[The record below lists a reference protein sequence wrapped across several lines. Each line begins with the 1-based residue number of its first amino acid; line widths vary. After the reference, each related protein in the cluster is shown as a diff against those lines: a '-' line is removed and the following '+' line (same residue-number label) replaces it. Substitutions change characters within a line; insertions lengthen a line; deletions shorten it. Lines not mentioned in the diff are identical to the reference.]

1 MNTGTLATYP
11 PRRETLLTVVEA
23 MAPQLEQLNIVLNQ
37 YDDIPAELARFP
49 NLNPILPHEDTK
61 DVGKFY
67 PDVSGTYTLLLD
79 DDLIY
84 PDDYVPRT
92 IDRFENL
99 TNPRSVAS
107 YHCSTYY
114 VPRPWAGGLKGLRQ
128 ALAFR
133 RNTIADYREVDVFF
147 DHKPDYRI
155 VDQPASGCCILRS
168 ADMPGYDYMRD
179 SQKFVDVRLAK
190 WCFEQDLMPVCLP
203 REKDWIKPY
212 DYEETIYGEF
222 TQTNPPHVSDEIW
235 TYAFRVKNRR
245 STPALRTE
253 SA

>member
-1 MNTGTLATYP
+1 MHTGTLATYP

-23 MAPQLEQLNIVLNQ
+23 MAPQLDQLNVVLNQ
-37 YDDIPAELARFP
+37 YDEIPAELAPFSSV
-49 NLNPILPHEDTK
+49 NAILPDEDTK

-67 PDVSGTYTLLLD
+67 PEISGTYTLLLD
-79 DDLIY
+79 DDIFF
-84 PDDYVPRT
+84 PEDYVART
-92 IDRFENL
+92 VARFEAL
-99 TNPRSVAS
+99 ENPRSVAS

-114 VPRPWAGGLKGLRQ
+114 LPRPWTGGMRGLKQ

-133 RNTIADYREVDVFF
+133 RNTIANYREVDVFF
-147 DHKPDYRI
+147 RQRTDYRI

-168 ADMPGYDYMRD
+168 TDMPDYSYMRD

-190 WCFEQDLMPVCLP
+190 WCFEQGLTPVCLP
-203 REKDWIKPY
+203 REQDWLKPY

-222 TQTNPPHVSDEIW
+222 TQSNPPHVSDEIW

-245 STPALRTE
+245 RAPMLHARND
-253 SA
+253 